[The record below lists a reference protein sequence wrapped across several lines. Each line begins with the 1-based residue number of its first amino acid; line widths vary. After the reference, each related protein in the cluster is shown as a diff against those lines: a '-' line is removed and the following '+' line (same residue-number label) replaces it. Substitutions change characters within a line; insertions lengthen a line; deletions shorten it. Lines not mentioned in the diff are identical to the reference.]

1 MKQLLQIHRNLLLPA
16 AVLLGITCAA
26 AAQTSPIIPIPF
38 VSNFAGVAPG
48 GNNTACTNG
57 IPNTANPPVN
67 LGDGCIATQATLTTL
82 YDTAVDP
89 QGNLYFTESATNFD
103 LRVVYNGG
111 TQLAQ
116 ALIAANPQIV
126 NFIPLPGRVYTLAGG
141 PVTGLT
147 AVNGVY
153 YCGNVTGGIQAID
166 TMGNGCPGAYSW
178 VEPKGIAI
186 DQYGNVFMSNAAK
199 YSSVRVLY
207 FGGAQV
213 ANLITM
219 AYAKTATP
227 VPNPKVGYIY
237 QIGGG
242 NATKGVFGDGGPAWS
257 AGLLVPRYI
266 AVDSGGNIYVSDA
279 TGTSVVSGVTIT
291 ASGAN
296 VREINGTTGII
307 NTVAGENTC
316 GQTTYNANNGCPY
329 GYSGDGGPATSALFN
344 LPYEL
349 WLDSSNNLFILDST
363 NARVRVVYRGG
374 TIAGISNPVVGNV
387 YTYAG
392 GGASTVNG
400 TTAQSV
406 LFASVKAGGIDRSGN
421 IYVLD
426 PTNNDIW
433 KFDAITA
440 IGNVIAGP
448 GTSTGSAK
456 NGAYCNK
463 GTTGPKSIDN
473 NGDGC
478 PATEAYTTGQGHITF
493 DQAGNFWIA
502 PSTAEIQKFSYNTQ
516 FGSTPDGTPVS
527 QPLAFEDIT
536 ATTLTSESFTLQSST
551 STEFSDAGGD
561 TCTTMG
567 ALAAKTL
574 CVFNVSFTPAHP
586 GVRTGTLQLNNA
598 IANTVEN
605 ITGTGLASDLA
616 IDTGTPSTLGT
627 GLTPTGVAAD
637 LLGNVYVADSKA
649 GQVLK
654 GASTGTTLTPL
665 ITGLKNPSQVAID
678 NVGDIYVA
686 DTGNNRILI
695 TTPAGATITSVSAGL
710 SGPQGV
716 VADGFGNVYVADT
729 GNNRIVKISQNG
741 YENVFPLAGLVTP
754 LSAPTQLALDGA
766 GDLFIVDL
774 GGGRIVEYVF
784 STGVVGP
791 LTLDAGVIPNSVAV
805 DQAGDVYLTTTA
817 SSYESLSILEY
828 PVGVTAGNLLQ
839 SGTLATP
846 VGIAVDAD
854 ANVFV
859 ADTNNGALELRRSL
873 GDITFPLTNLGTTT
887 QASITLSNVGTA
899 ALTFPSLPLLTQT
912 GSTLFTVVPATA
924 NGCGAGISY
933 ALGQGCNFTASFSPT
948 VAVTATATDVFN
960 TNAAN
965 TGTAKAVLNAVGKYL
980 VPTTTTATVSPA
992 GTLYYSQQVILT
1004 VTVTPSTT
1012 TVTPSGT
1019 FIFTVDGKQQP
1030 SENIGSGTYKLV
1042 LNLGVGT
1049 HIVTSTYSG
1058 DTNYASSATSTTI
1071 VILPATTT
1079 TVINVMPVNNNGLVT
1094 LVFTATV
1101 TVNGNTATGQTG
1113 TVNFYAGTQV
1123 LNTQPIAISLNT
1135 TTNTYTATYT
1145 TSTLNYASYVFTAA
1159 YSGSTNGNFL
1169 GSTSAPFVTGG
1180 GDFSVGSTSPT
1191 FSVPQGG
1198 IGQIEVTLASIYGG
1212 AGTITATCSGL
1223 PANSNC
1229 RFLPVQVTVG
1239 PTPVALLA
1247 EIYTNAPSNLA
1258 SNGSDIVARGISF
1271 AIGFPLALG
1280 LLLRRRRAK
1289 LGMLAMLVLGV
1300 AFITGLSGCNSASID
1315 TMSGL
1320 TTPTGTYTVT
1330 FVFTGSNGLTTTHTA
1345 VTTFTVLPAEN

>member
-1 MKQLLQIHRNLLLPA
+1 MKQLLQIHRDLLLPA
-16 AVLLGITCAA
+16 AALLGITCGAV
-26 AAQTSPIIPIPF
+26 AQTSPIIPIPF

-48 GNNTACTNG
+48 GSNTACTNG

-67 LGDGCIATQATLTTL
+67 YGDGCIATQATLTTL

-89 QGNLYFTESATNFD
+89 QGNLYFTESAANFD

-111 TQLAQ
+111 TLLAQ
-116 ALIAANPQIV
+116 ALIAANPQIA
-126 NFIPLPGRVYTLAGG
+126 NFTPLPGHVYTLAGG
-141 PVTGLT
+141 PVSGLT
-147 AVNGVY
+147 AYGTSY
-153 YCGNVTGGIQAID
+153 FCGNVNPGGIQAED
-166 TMGNGCPGAYSW
+166 TEGNGCPGAYSW

-186 DQYGNVFMSNAAK
+186 DSYGDVFMSNAAK
-199 YSSVRVLY
+199 YSSVRVIY
-207 FGGAQV
+207 MGGPQL
-213 ANLITM
+213 ANLIM
-219 AYAKTATP
+219 QAYPKTAAVP
-227 VPNPKVGYIY
+227 VTSPKIGYIY
-237 QIGGG
+237 QIAGGSPS
-242 NATKGVFGDGGPAWS
+242 KGVMGDGGLAWN
-257 AGLLVPRYI
+257 AELLVPRYI
-266 AVDSGGNIYVSDA
+266 ALDSAGNIYVSDA

-296 VREINGTTGII
+296 VREINIATGII
-307 NTVAGENTC
+307 TTVAGENTC
-316 GQTTYNANNGCPY
+316 GQTAYNANNGCPY

-344 LPYEL
+344 LPYEM
-349 WLDSSNNLFILDST
+349 WLDSNNNLFILDSA

-392 GGASTVNG
+392 GGTLTANG
-400 TTAQSV
+400 TAAQSV

-433 KFDAITA
+433 KFDAVTA

-463 GTTGPKSIDN
+463 LTTGPKSIDN

-516 FGSTPDGTPVS
+516 FGPTPDGTPVS
-527 QPLAFEDIT
+527 QPLAFEDVT
-536 ATTLTSESFTLQSST
+536 ATTLTSESFTLQGPASA
-551 STEFSDAGGD
+551 EFSDAGGD
-561 TCTTMG
+561 TCTTTG

-574 CVFNVSFTPAHP
+574 CVFYVNFTPAHP
-586 GVRTGTLQLNNA
+586 GVRTGSVQLNNS
-598 IANTVEN
+598 IANTVVN

-627 GLTPTGVAAD
+627 GLTSTGIAAD

-654 GASTGTTLTPL
+654 GVSTGTILTPL
-665 ITGLKNPSQVAID
+665 ITGLKNPTQVAID
-678 NVGDIYVA
+678 NAGDIYVA

-695 TTPAGATITSVSAGL
+695 TTPTGATIASVGAGL

-741 YENVFPLAGLVTP
+741 YENAFPLVNLVTP
-754 LSAPTQLALDGA
+754 LSAPTELAVDGA
-766 GDLFIVDL
+766 GDLFILDS
-774 GGGRIVEYVF
+774 GNARIVEYVF
-784 STGVVGP
+784 STGAVGP
-791 LTLDAGVIPNSVAV
+791 LTLDAGVIPGSVAV
-805 DQAGDVYLTTTA
+805 DQAGDVYLTTTS
-817 SSYESLSILEY
+817 SSYNSLSILEY
-828 PVGVTAGNLLQ
+828 PVGITTGNLLP
-839 SGTLATP
+839 SATLATP

-859 ADTNNGALELRRSL
+859 ADSTNGALELRRSL
-873 GDITFPLTNLGTTT
+873 GDITFPLTNLGSTSS
-887 QASITLSNVGTA
+887 ASISLSDVGTA
-899 ALTFPSLPLLTQT
+899 ALTFSSLPLLTQT
-912 GSTLFTVVPATA
+912 GSTLFSVSPATS

-933 ALGQGCNFTASFSPT
+933 ALGQGCNFTAAFSPT
-948 VAVTATATDVFN
+948 VAVTATATDLFN

-965 TGTAKAVLNAVGKYL
+965 TGTATAVLNAVGKFL
-980 VPTTTTATVSPA
+980 APTTTTISVSPSNP
-992 GTLYYSQQVILT
+992 LYYNTTASLT
-1004 VTVTPSTT
+1004 VTVAPNTGTGVPTG
-1012 TVTPSGT
+1012 TVTLTIG
-1019 FIFTVDGKQQP
+1019 GKAGKAENLVGGKYTQQL
-1030 SENIGSGTYKLV
+1030 S
-1042 LNLGVGT
+1042 NLGVGSI
-1049 HIVTSTYSG
+1049 IVTVTYSG
-1058 DTNYASSATSTTI
+1058 DTNYASSAASTT
-1071 VILPATTT
+1071 VVTLPAATTT
-1079 TVINVMPVNNNGLVT
+1079 VLTVQPQNNSGQVT

-1101 TVNGNTATGQTG
+1101 TVNGSTATNPTG
-1113 TVNFYAGTQV
+1113 TINFYAGNQKI
-1123 LNTQPIAISLNT
+1123 NTQAYSIPG
-1135 TTNTYTATYT
+1135 TNGYTATYT
-1145 TSTLNYASYVFTAA
+1145 TTTLNYSSYVFTAV
-1159 YSGSTNGNFL
+1159 YSGSSDGNYS
-1169 GSTSAPFVTGG
+1169 GSTSAPFVTGVP
-1180 GDFSVGSTSPT
+1180 DFFVGSTSPT

-1198 IGQIEVTLASIYGG
+1198 IGQLEVNLASIWGG
-1212 AGTITATCSGL
+1212 AGTITASCSGL

-1229 RFLPVQVTVG
+1229 RYLPVQVVLNSSQ
-1239 PTPVALLA
+1239 VEMLL

-1258 SNGSDIVARGISF
+1258 SNGSDIMARGIAL
-1271 AIGFPLALG
+1271 AIGLPLGLG

-1289 LGMLAMLVLGV
+1289 LGMLAMLILSV
-1300 AFITGLSGCNSASID
+1300 AFTIELSGCNSASID

-1330 FVFTGSNGLTTTHTA
+1330 FAFTGSNGLTTTHTA